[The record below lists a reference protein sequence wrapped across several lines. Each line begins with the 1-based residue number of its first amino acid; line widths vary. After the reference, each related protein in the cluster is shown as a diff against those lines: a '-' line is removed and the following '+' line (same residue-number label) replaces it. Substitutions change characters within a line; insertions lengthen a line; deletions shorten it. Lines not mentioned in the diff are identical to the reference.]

1 MQRSPAAATGAGA
14 VVDLMEAVVGL
25 TAVGAEV
32 TTAAG
37 VEVSVVVADSVAIVA
52 EDIVEAVL
60 LAARGLSEPGVVTGA
75 EVSEADQPPAVMEP
89 VEVHTEVSAHR
100 AV

>member
-1 MQRSPAAATGAGA
+1 MQRSPAAATGAG
-14 VVDLMEAVVGL
+14 VDLMEAVAGL
-25 TAVGAEV
+25 TAVAAEV
-32 TTAAG
+32 STAAG
-37 VEVSVVVADSVAIVA
+37 VEVSVVVADLVAVAA

-75 EVSEADQPPAVMEP
+75 EVSEADQPPAAMEP
-89 VEVHTEVSAHR
+89 AEVHTEDSAHC